1 MKISIQQVS
10 TYSGFCLSVL
20 VNNILMYMIKN
31 KTTKQL
37 GSYVYLM
44 LSFSVFELLFSTVDV
59 LNQPMIFVNNGEFIF
74 FSSNP
79 LHLNKAVA
87 KHFNMINF
95 ACSGIIISLLAI
107 HFFYRYMAVCNN
119 QTWLKQFEKPRFL
132 IWILIFFIFG
142 LEWYFATLFLGNTT
156 DKTCE
161 VDMDAL
167 IDYYKVDPELTVF
180 IGIKYHVKSALK
192 TTFCTKSIIL
202 ALILLKIVLISC
214 IIVVYCGFRT
224 WKEITIKK
232 RIVSRRTLD
241 MQRQFFR
248 ALVVQTLIPFFL
260 LYLPLITML
269 CAPILMASLHKIDIL
284 IQFAFVF
291 YPILDPIAVLMIVR
305 DYRRA
310 IKSFFVDQLFERT
323 VRILRCC
330 LPWLASEN
338 RTITPPPAH
347 VNASGFPRYIY

>member
-1 MKISIQQVS
+1 
-10 TYSGFCLSVL
+10 
-20 VNNILMYMIKN
+20 
-31 KTTKQL
+31 
-37 GSYVYLM
+37 
-44 LSFSVFELLFSTVDV
+44 
-59 LNQPMIFVNNGEFIF
+59 
-74 FSSNP
+74 
-79 LHLNKAVA
+79 
-87 KHFNMINF
+87 
-95 ACSGIIISLLAI
+95 
-107 HFFYRYMAVCNN
+107 MAVCNN

-269 CAPILMASLHKIDIL
+269 CAPILMASPHKIDIL